1 MLVSHPIFSCYGVIS
16 NDFKIFAKI
25 VNELEKIRE
34 TEQSCL
40 DCYEFSKF
48 SSPIRDAVQNKISQ
62 VVNGLTT
69 IEIFIPS
76 RDYPNHVDEGGL
88 SFFIPLED
96 CGYFTSGGIRHKV
109 NMFNLYSFDD
119 GVEHNTDVACI
130 MIKLIEDSFKDL

>member
-1 MLVSHPIFSCYGVIS
+1 MLISHPIFSCYGSVS

-25 VNELEKIRE
+25 IKELEKIKE
-34 TEQSCL
+34 TEQSRL
-40 DCYEFSKF
+40 DCYEFSNF
-48 SSPIRDAVQNKISQ
+48 SSKVREAIQTKISQ
-62 VVNGLTT
+62 VVDGLTT

-96 CGYFTSGGIRHKV
+96 YGYFTSGGIRHKV
-109 NMFNLYSFDD
+109 DIFNLYSFND

-130 MIKLIEDSFKDL
+130 MIKPVE

>member
-1 MLVSHPIFSCYGVIS
+1 MLWIFSSTV
-16 NDFKIFAKI
+16 
-25 VNELEKIRE
+25 
-34 TEQSCL
+34 
-40 DCYEFSKF
+40 
-48 SSPIRDAVQNKISQ
+48 RDAVQNKISQ
-62 VVNGLTT
+62 VVDGLAT

-109 NMFNLYSFDD
+109 DIFNLYSFND

-130 MIKLIEDSFKDL
+130 MIKPELELYKDL